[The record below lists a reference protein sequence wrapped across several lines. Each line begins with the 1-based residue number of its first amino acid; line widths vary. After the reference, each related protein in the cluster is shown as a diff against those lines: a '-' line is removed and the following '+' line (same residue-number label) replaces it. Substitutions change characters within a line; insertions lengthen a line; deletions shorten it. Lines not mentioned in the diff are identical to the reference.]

1 MPSAPLPCDEKA
13 RLEELRRYVILDT
26 PPEPAFEQLTELAA
40 TICQTPISLISF
52 VDENRQWF
60 KSKHGLEVQETP
72 RTQAFC
78 GYTIL
83 SNQPLVVADALADER
98 FQDNPLVT
106 CERGMRFYAG
116 IPLTTASGYRMGS
129 ICVIDYVPRSL
140 TDWQLKSLQCLATQV
155 VMLMENRRY
164 ADRLLDYAIA
174 LEQAHD
180 RAFKASQAKSAFLAN
195 MNHELRTPLNAI
207 MGFAELLSF
216 SPSLPDRE
224 RKQADII
231 LHSGQHLLELV
242 EAVLETSRLEAHQAV
257 YQEAEID
264 LPALITEV
272 TEIFQLQALQKNLT
286 LKVEGR
292 EQMPQRFRTDAR
304 KLKQILINLM
314 GNAVKF
320 TETGTVTLRFSTV
333 TEAGV
338 PSFWLFTVEDTG
350 PGIAAEDI
358 PGIFEAFGQASAGR
372 QNQQGTGLG
381 LSISQGFAR
390 LMGGEIT
397 VASQP
402 GSGSGFT
409 LKIPA
414 QQPTAADR

>member
-1 MPSAPLPCDEKA
+1 MPSAPLPSDEKA

-40 TICQTPISLISF
+40 TICQTPVSLISL

-60 KSKHGLEVQETP
+60 KSKYGLTVPETP

-83 SNQPLVVADALADER
+83 SDRPFVVADALSDER
-98 FQDNPLVT
+98 FQDNPLVI
-106 CERGMRFYAG
+106 CEQGMRFYAG
-116 IPLTTASGYRMGS
+116 IPLVTAGGYRMGS
-129 ICVIDYVPRSL
+129 ICVIDYVPRTL
-140 TDWQLKSLQCLATQV
+140 TDWQLKSLNCLGNQV

-180 RAFKASQAKSAFLAN
+180 HAFKASQAKSVFLAN

-207 MGFAELLSF
+207 MGFAQLLSG
-216 SPSLPDRE
+216 SPTLPDKE
-224 RKQADII
+224 RNYSEII
-231 LHSGQHLLELV
+231 LHSGQHLLDLV

-257 YQEAEID
+257 YQETEVD
-264 LPALITEV
+264 LPLLINEV
-272 TEIFQLQALQKNLT
+272 TELFQLQALQKKLT
-286 LKVEGR
+286 LKVEG
-292 EQMPQRFRTDAR
+292 QAQIPKQLSTDAR
-304 KLKQILINLM
+304 KLKQILINLV

-320 TETGTVTLRFSTV
+320 TETGSVTLRFSV
-333 TEAGV
+333 ATEAGS
-338 PSFWLFTVEDTG
+338 PSFWLFEVEDTG
-350 PGIAAEDI
+350 PGIASADI
-358 PGIFEAFGQASAGR
+358 AGIFEAFGQASAGR
-372 QNQQGTGLG
+372 QIQQGTGLG

-397 VASQP
+397 VTSALGR
-402 GSGSGFT
+402 GSCFT
-409 LKIPA
+409 LTIQAKVPA
-414 QQPTAADR
+414 ANH